1 MKDFNCNL
9 NFEAKIIAKE
19 TANEKCCSIKR
30 QKYNSCT
37 SIQVSTV
44 IILFLSNLLPSLF
57 SYIVYVKC
65 GLRTYE
71 VPLPQL
77 TRL

>member
-1 MKDFNCNL
+1 MKDFTCNL
-9 NFEAKIIAKE
+9 NFEAKIIAKK

-30 QKYNSCT
+30 QKN
-37 SIQVSTV
+37 
-44 IILFLSNLLPSLF
+44 IIHVLSFNCNHFFLSNLLPSLF
-57 SYIVYVKC
+57 SYIIYVKC

-71 VPLPQL
+71 VRLPQL